1 MATSAKEKI
10 TFEWEGKDAKGNKI
24 SGRMEGPNADWVK
37 AYLRRQGTR
46 PTQVRKQRQPL
57 FGGGQSKIKPSDIAV
72 FARQLSTMMNA
83 GVPLV
88 QSLEIVSGGLDNAGM
103 RKLVTSIKNDIES
116 GTNLSNAL
124 AQHPQYFD
132 SLFCNLVAAG
142 EQSGTLDS
150 LLNELADYKEKTEAL
165 KAKIRKAMFYPAA
178 IIVVAFVVTT
188 ILLVWVV
195 PQFESLFASFG
206 GSLPA
211 FTQMVIALSE
221 FVQQWYLIIFGV
233 AVGAVVGFVQAKK
246 RSKRVANALDALSLK
261 LPIVGEIL
269 RKAAIARF
277 ARTLSTM
284 SSAGVPLVEAMES
297 VAGAAGNVVFERA
310 ILQMRDAAATGQQLQ
325 RSMDQT
331 GMFPSLVVQMTA
343 IGEESGALDSMLAKV
358 ADFYESE
365 VDNAVE
371 SLTSML
377 EPIIM
382 AFLGVVVGGLV
393 VAMYLPIFKM
403 GSVV

>member
-1 MATSAKEKI
+1 MATTANEKI

-24 SGRMEGPNADWVK
+24 SGRMDGPNADWVK

-57 FGGGQSKIKPSDIAV
+57 FGGGKSKIKPNDIAV

-88 QSLEIVSGGLDNAGM
+88 QSLEIVAGGLENAGM
-103 RKLVTSIKNDIES
+103 RKLVTSIKNDIEG

-124 AQHPQYFD
+124 ARHPQYFD

-142 EQSGTLDS
+142 EQSGTLDR

-165 KAKIRKAMFYPAA
+165 KAKIRKALFYPAA
-178 IIVVAFVVTT
+178 VIVVAFVVTT

-195 PQFESLFASFG
+195 PQFEALFQNFG

-211 FTQMVIALSE
+211 FTQAVVNLSE
-221 FVQQWYLIIFGV
+221 FVQQWYLAIFGV
-233 AVGAVVGFVQAKK
+233 AIGAVVGFAQAKK
-246 RSKRVANALDALSLK
+246 RSKKVANALDALSLK
-261 LPIVGEIL
+261 LPIVGDIL

-325 RSMDQT
+325 RSMEDT

-365 VDNAVE
+365 VDNAVD
-371 SLTSML
+371 SLTSLL
-377 EPIIM
+377 EPMIM

-403 GSVV
+403 GSVM

>member
-1 MATSAKEKI
+1 MATATEKI
-10 TFEWEGKDAKGNKI
+10 IFEWEGKDAKGNKL

-37 AYLRRQGTR
+37 ANLRKQGTR
-46 PTQVRKQRQPL
+46 PLQVRKERQPL
-57 FGGGQSKIKPSDIAV
+57 FGGGKSKIKPGDIAV
-72 FARQLSTMMNA
+72 FARQLATMMNA

-88 QSLEIVSGGLDNAGM
+88 QAFEIVGGGLENAGM
-103 RKLVTSIKNDIES
+103 RKLVYAIKNDVEG
-116 GTNLSNAL
+116 GTNLSGAL
-124 AQHPQYFD
+124 QRYPQYFD

-142 EQSGTLDS
+142 EQSGTLDQ
-150 LLNELADYKEKTEAL
+150 LLEELAEYKEKTEAL

-178 IIVVAFVVTT
+178 VLVVAFVVTI
-188 ILLVWVV
+188 ILLVYVV
-195 PQFESLFASFG
+195 PQFESLFENFG

-211 FTQMVIALSE
+211 FTQMVVNLSDI
-221 FVQQWYLIIFGV
+221 VQQWWLVMFG
-233 AVGAVVGFVQAKK
+233 AVGGAVMGFAQAKK
-246 RSKRVANALDALSLK
+246 RSKKVANGLDILSLK

-297 VAGAAGNVVFERA
+297 VAGAAGNVVYERG
-310 ILQMRDAAATGQQLQ
+310 ILQMRDSAASGQQLY
-325 RSMDQT
+325 RSMKLT
-331 GMFPSLVVQMTA
+331 GQFPSLVVQMTA
-343 IGEESGALDSMLAKV
+343 IGEESGSLDSMLAKV

-365 VDNAVE
+365 VDNAVD
-371 SLTSML
+371 SLTSLM
-377 EPIIM
+377 EPMIM

-403 GSVV
+403 GSVM